1 MPALALHALGMLLL
15 LLDTALLLVLLA
27 RDAHLR
33 RGRTQR
39 GDAIR
44 RERRARIG
52 VLDTARSTQRAISVV
67 CVGVAL
73 RRCGLGWGGMG

>member
-1 MPALALHALGMLLL
+1 MLLL

-39 GDAIR
+39 DAIR
-44 RERRARIG
+44 RERRALESVCSTRRDRHSVPSPSF
-52 VLDTARSTQRAISVV
+52 VLE
-67 CVGVAL
+67 
-73 RRCGLGWGGMG
+73 